1 MKKRVWLSM
10 LSSVIWTVVI
20 CALVFGIG
28 FLIAKESD
36 SSDLEYNSLDYDVQV
51 LDDGD
56 LRIRQI
62 VDVRLHEREDSDD
75 DVIPWKQL
83 YQTYTLK
90 ASQLTNITDVSVKNL
105 DTGEEYAQTEPKNP
119 KYLSTSAWNREYARH
134 WYIADVTSGASSPKA
149 YDPAV
154 DGLESRTRAQMGLD
168 EQATMASKTTDAD
181 SEADADESP
190 ERPRD
195 KDIEIGWNIPAT
207 NAAKSMRF
215 EIAMTWEGVAT
226 EYNDVTK
233 FQWEPFGPENMVPI
247 GVVRGTVTF
256 PKGTGERDSWAWLHY
271 AGNSL
276 TKRVPGGLEF
286 TAYNVRSRQHLD
298 LVAMMTNAHVAGVE
312 RHVDGDAKQWTIDDE
327 TRQERAWHDQQH
339 RRAVIRLC
347 IWIAVAI
354 TVVLLSFF
362 GIRAA
367 LRSRRAARLTSDI
380 DYWRDVPAMT
390 PGAAAVLW
398 TKIGRAPAA
407 TRTSREMAATMM
419 SLIDKKYIAVYPG
432 EAKRY
437 AGIDLSRVT
446 SADVARLIASG
457 ETNPKKLGKT
467 STIVLLPRVFGTMVV
482 DGGGAAPELCR
493 SEQRLL
499 SILREAYERLHTP
512 VFDIKQMNKAFRQW
526 EDGHLSVELFTD
538 ACDDECAALGATQH
552 ASPAAV
558 TLGIFDILV
567 GVLAGIY
574 FMASDGNVL
583 LTCCLSLPAV
593 FCGLFACIAN
603 KDFRITE
610 SGQRTI
616 GELVGFDRY
625 LEDFS
630 EFSDREVLDV
640 TLWGRYL
647 VYAAALGVSRKV
659 LQQLAAAYPQVNDAA
674 WLDDNAAASG
684 VLFWSARPS
693 TIVGASL
700 GSALAGG
707 SFGAFSGGF
716 VDFGTQLSSGMASV
730 QSTISAAAPS
740 SSSSG
745 GSGGSFS
752 GGGFGGSSGGSGGGS
767 FGGR

>member
-10 LSSVIWTVVI
+10 LSSLIWTIVI
-20 CALVFGIG
+20 CALVFGVG
-28 FLIAKESD
+28 FLIAKEAN
-36 SSDLEYNSLDYDVQV
+36 SSDLEYNALDYDVQA

-56 LRIRQI
+56 LRITET
-62 VDVRLHEREDSDD
+62 VDVRLHERKDSND
-75 DVIPWKQL
+75 DVLPWKQL

-90 ASQLTNITDVSVKNL
+90 ASQLTNITDISVRNL
-105 DTGEEYAQTEPKNP
+105 DTGEEYAQTVPKNP
-119 KYLSTSAWNREYARH
+119 KYLSASAWNEEYAKH
-134 WYIADVTSGASSPKA
+134 WYIADVTSGASSPKP
-149 YDPAV
+149 YDPAAG
-154 DGLESRTRAQMGLD
+154 GLESRTRAQMGLD
-168 EQATMASKTTDAD
+168 EQATMASPGV
-181 SEADADESP
+181 ADEDGL

-195 KDIEIGWNIPAT
+195 KDVEIGWNIPAT
-207 NAAKSMRF
+207 DSAKSMRF

-233 FQWEPFGPENMVPI
+233 FQWEPFGPQNMTPI
-247 GVVRGTVTF
+247 GVVRAKVTF
-256 PKGTGERDSWAWLHY
+256 PDGVGEDDSWAWLHY
-271 AGNSL
+271 SGNST
-276 TKRVPGGLEF
+276 TKRIPGGLEF

-298 LVAMMTNAHVAGVE
+298 LVAMMTNAHVGDVA

-327 TRQERAWHDQQH
+327 TSQEREWRDRQH

-347 IWIAVAI
+347 VWAAVAI
-354 TVVLLSFF
+354 AVVLLSFF

-367 LRSRRAARLTSDI
+367 LRSRRAAHLTDDI

-390 PGAAAVLW
+390 PGAAAAMW
-398 TKIGRAPAA
+398 TKIGRAPSA

-432 EAKRY
+432 EAERY
-437 AGIDLSRVT
+437 AGIDLSRVGA
-446 SADVARLIASG
+446 ADIARLLAADG
-457 ETNPKKLGKT
+457 ANPKKLGKT
-467 STIVLLPRVFGTMVV
+467 STIVLLPRVFGSTIT
-482 DGGGAAPELCR
+482 DGYGGAPELCR

-499 SILREAYERLHTP
+499 RILLEAYKRLHTP
-512 VFDIKQMNKAFRQW
+512 VFDIKQMNKAFRKW
-526 EDGHLSVELFTD
+526 EDGHLSVELFTE
-538 ACDDECAALGATQH
+538 ACDEECDALGALQG

-558 TLGIFDILV
+558 TLGVFDIVV
-567 GVLAGIY
+567 GVLAGVY
-574 FMASDGNVL
+574 FMAVEGNAL

-593 FCGLFACIAN
+593 FCGLLACIAH

-630 EFSDREVLDV
+630 AFADREVLDV
-640 TLWGRYL
+640 TLWGGYL

-659 LQQLAAAYPQVNDAA
+659 LQQLAGAYPQVNDAA

-700 GSALAGG
+700 GSALADG

-716 VDFGTQLSSGMASV
+716 VDFGSQLSSGMASV
-730 QSTISAAAPS
+730 QSTISAAAP

>member
-10 LSSVIWTVVI
+10 LNSVVWTVVI
-20 CALVFGIG
+20 CALVFGLG
-28 FLIAKESD
+28 FLIAKESN

-51 LDDGD
+51 LDNGD
-56 LRIRQI
+56 LRIKETI
-62 VDVRLHEREDSDD
+62 DVRLHERKDSDD
-75 DVIPWKQL
+75 NVIAWKQL
-83 YQTYTLK
+83 YQTYTLN
-90 ASQLTNITDVSVKNL
+90 ASQLTNITDISVKNL
-105 DTGEEYAQTEPKNP
+105 STGEEYTQTEPKNP
-119 KYLSTSAWNREYARH
+119 KYISAGAWNKEYAKH
-134 WYIADVTSGASSPKA
+134 WYIADVTAGASSPKP
-149 YDPAV
+149 YDPDV
-154 DGLESRTRAQMGLD
+154 DGLESRTRTQMGLD
-168 EQATMASKTTDAD
+168 ERATTTPSATASTGTAD
-181 SEADADESP
+181 SLDK
-190 ERPRD
+190 PRD
-195 KDIEIGWNIPAT
+195 KEVEIGWNIPAT
-207 NAAKSMRF
+207 SSRSSMRF
-215 EIAMTWEGVAT
+215 EIAMTWEGVST

-233 FQWEPFGPENMVPI
+233 FQWEPFGPENMTPI
-247 GVVRGTVTF
+247 GIMRAKVTF
-256 PKGTGERDSWAWLHY
+256 PQGVGERDSWAWLHY
-271 AGNSL
+271 TGNSL
-276 TKRVPGGLEF
+276 TKRIPGGIEF
-286 TAYNVRSRQHLD
+286 TAYNVKSKQYLD
-298 LVAMMTNAHVAGVE
+298 LVAMMTNAHVSGVA
-312 RHVDGDAKQWTIDDE
+312 RHVDADAKQWTIDDE
-327 TRQERAWHDQQH
+327 TRQEREWHDQQH
-339 RRAVIRLC
+339 RRAVIRVC
-347 IWIAVAI
+347 VWIAVALV
-354 TVVLLSFF
+354 VVLLSFF

-380 DYWRDVPAMT
+380 DYWRTVPAMT

-398 TKIGRAPAA
+398 TKLGRAPSAS
-407 TRTSREMAATMM
+407 RTSREMAATMM

-437 AGIDLSRVT
+437 AGIDLSRVG
-446 SADVARLIASG
+446 AAEIARMLASG
-457 ETNPKKLGKT
+457 ETNPRKLGKT
-467 STIVLLPRVFGTMVV
+467 STIVLLPRVFGSTIT
-482 DGGGAAPELCR
+482 DGGGHGDSLCT
-493 SEQRLL
+493 SERRLL
-499 SILREAYERLHTP
+499 KILLEACERLHTP

-526 EDGHLSVELFTD
+526 EDGHLSVDLFTE
-538 ACDDECAALGATQH
+538 ACDDECDELGAMSP

-558 TLGIFDILV
+558 TLGIFDIVV

-574 FMASDGNVL
+574 FMAAEGNL
-583 LTCCLSLPAV
+583 LLACCIGLPAV
-593 FCGLFACIAN
+593 FCGLLACLLH
-603 KDFRITE
+603 KTYRITE

-616 GELVGFDRY
+616 GELVGFERY

-647 VYAAALGVSRKV
+647 VYASALGVSRKV

-716 VDFGTQLSSGMASV
+716 VDFGSQLSSGMASM
-730 QSTISAAAPS
+730 QSTISAAAP